1 MKILKTVQKVPGG
14 LIVIPLFLAAILN
27 TVFPQLLKIGGITT
41 ATMSAGTLT
50 FIGCNLMCVGAQIN
64 PRGVLESLK
73 RGGVLCAAKFF
84 AGFIPAFI
92 VTKIFGVDGFLG
104 ITPLML
110 LAAVT
115 SINSGIYLGLMPTVG
130 DEYDMGAQ
138 SLLGLTT
145 GPFFTIIGMG
155 AAGASAFDP
164 IALLASIGTMLI
176 GFILGNLDND
186 IREFLSKGII
196 FTLPF
201 IGFSLGAG
209 LNIIN
214 IINAGPI
221 GVGLAFLVI
230 ILSFVFLVPADKF
243 ILRRPGYAAAANC
256 SSGGSAVVVPAII
269 AQITPVLA
277 SQVPAATAAIAAS
290 AVITAITTPLL
301 TALAVKWWGNGKKV
315 EEDNSVLNN
324 SLNNMQI

>member
-14 LIVIPLFLAAILN
+14 LIVVPLFLAAILN
-27 TVFPQLLKIGGITT
+27 TCFPQLLKIGGITT

-50 FIGCNLMCVGAQIN
+50 FIGCNLMCVGSQIN
-64 PRGVLESLK
+64 PRGVVESLK
-73 RGGVLCAAKFF
+73 RGGVLCVAKFL

-92 VTKIFGVDGFLG
+92 VTKMFGVEGFLG

-115 SINSGIYLGLMPTVG
+115 SINSGIYLGLMPSVG

-164 IALLASIGTMLI
+164 IALIASIGTMLI
-176 GFILGNLDND
+176 GFILGNLDDD
-186 IREFLSKGII
+186 IRDFLSKGII

-201 IGFSLGAG
+201 IGFCLGAG

-214 IINAGPI
+214 IVKGGPV
-221 GVGLAFLVI
+221 GVELAILVI
-230 ILSFVFLVPADKF
+230 ILSFIFLVPADKF
-243 ILRRPGYAAAANC
+243 ILKRPGYAAVANC
-256 SSGGSAVVVPAII
+256 SSGGSAVAVPAII
-269 AQITPVLA
+269 AQIAPALA
-277 SQVPAATAAIAAS
+277 SQVPAATTAIAAS
-290 AVITAITTPLL
+290 AVITAISTPIL
-301 TALAVKWWGNGKKV
+301 TALAVKWWGSGKAVSEDKEV
-315 EEDNSVLNN
+315 ES
-324 SLNNMQI
+324 